1 LSNIALFWTATVFK
15 YVLVAGVFLS
25 SFSTW
30 GQEAIYMDSLEKV
43 YKAGVSSP
51 DEEMHVL
58 ELLSKRNS
66 DAEIE
71 KQLHYSNELILV
83 ATENDAPLY
92 LYKGYLLNGNAWVFK
107 NEYSDALSS
116 YFKGAEIAIEQEWD
130 SLLGKIQIPIADVY
144 SLMGNH
150 ENAVSYYN
158 GAVEILRRYSDTSSQ
173 LNLAKA
179 LLNAGDEYFNQTKYD
194 KALAYFDESGRIFA
208 RYEFPTGT
216 AYNLG
221 NMGMIY
227 AEQKQNELAREN
239 IQEAVRILEASED
252 FQAISIYLGY
262 MADIYANQGDLA
274 HALSYANYSLELAH
288 KYSLKDEISTAHLK
302 LSELYEA
309 EGDTKA
315 SLGHYKD
322 HVAMRDSI
330 LNLRSVQEAEAQR
343 TNFEI
348 AQREAQLDL
357 SNEQQ
362 RNQRNMLWAAVI
374 VAGLLSLLAYGLY
387 RRNTFIQK
395 TKKIIEEEQQR
406 SEALLLNILPEQTAA
421 ELKERGKVTAKKF
434 ESASVLFTD
443 FVGFTKYTEFLDPEV
458 LVQRMDYYYAAFD
471 AIIEKYGLEKIKTI
485 GDAYM
490 CAAGIPDPDPEHAV
504 KIARAGQDIV
514 AFIEEVKKE
523 KKADDVA
530 FDIRVGINSGPLVTG
545 VVGTKKFAYDIW
557 GDTVNVAGRMESI
570 SEPGR
575 ITISENT
582 YTLVKDHLDCEPRG
596 EIIIKNHGSMK
607 TYFIAREASGAPQET
622 EVRIAGSS

>member
-1 LSNIALFWTATVFK
+1 MSNIALFWTATVFK
-15 YVLVAGVFLS
+15 FVLVAVVFLS

-71 KQLHYSNELILV
+71 KQLRYSNDLILV

-158 GAVEILRRYSDTSSQ
+158 EAVEILRRYSDTSSQ

-194 KALAYFDESGRIFA
+194 KALAYFDESGKIFA
-208 RYEFPTGT
+208 RYDFPTGT

-239 IQEAVRILEASED
+239 IQEAVRILEDSED

-262 MADIYANQGDLA
+262 MADIYANQGDLVR
-274 HALSYANYSLELAH
+274 ALSYANYSLELAH

-309 EGDTKA
+309 VGDSKA

-330 LNLRSVQEAEAQR
+330 LNLESVQEAEAER

-348 AQREAQLDL
+348 AQRETELDL
-357 SNEQQ
+357 VNERQ
-362 RNQRNMLWAAVI
+362 RNQRNMLWAAII

-406 SEALLLNILPEQTAA
+406 SEALLLNILPAQTAA
-421 ELKERGKVTAKKF
+421 ELKERGKVTARKF

-458 LVQRMDYYYAAFD
+458 LVERMDYYYANFD
-471 AIIEKYGLEKIKTI
+471 AIIEEYGLEKIKTI

-490 CAAGIPDPDPEHAV
+490 CAAGIPEPDPQHAV
-504 KIARAGQDIV
+504 KMVKAAQEILDFV
-514 AFIEEVKKE
+514 AKAKAHKDEDEVC
-523 KKADDVA
+523 
-530 FDIRVGINSGPLVTG
+530 FDIRIGINSGPLVAG

-557 GDTVNVAGRMESI
+557 GDTVNVAGRMESS

-575 ITISENT
+575 ITISEST
-582 YTLVKDHLDCEPRG
+582 YQLVKDQFECEPRG
-596 EIIIKNHGSMK
+596 EISIKNHGSVK
-607 TYFIAREASGAPQET
+607 TYFVIKTLSWSIHDET
-622 EVRIAGSS
+622 QRITESS